1 MQINTAQ
8 QMLFAENAAGISD
21 RINSVLD
28 KIRPYL
34 QTDGGDVVLVK
45 VGEDGIVELKLLGA
59 CNTCPL
65 RPMTLRAGIERAI
78 MLEIPEIKR
87 IECFS

>member
-1 MQINTAQ
+1 
-8 QMLFAENAAGISD
+8 MLISAKTG
-21 RINSVLD
+21 VLEQEVN
-28 KIRPYL
+28 KVLEYIRPYL
-34 QTDGGDVVLVK
+34 QIDGGDVELVRIT
-45 VGEDGIVELKLLGA
+45 ENCIVELRLLGS

-78 MLEIPEIKR
+78 MQAVPEIRR